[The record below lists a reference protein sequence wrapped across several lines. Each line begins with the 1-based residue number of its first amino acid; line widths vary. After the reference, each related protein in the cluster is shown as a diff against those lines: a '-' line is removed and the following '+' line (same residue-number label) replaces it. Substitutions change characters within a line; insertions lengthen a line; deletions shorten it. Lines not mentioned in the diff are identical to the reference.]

1 MKKIFTIAIIAL
13 SINAFAQ
20 STVCFNIPDG
30 TDGSS
35 WSYKDYI
42 IPSGFK
48 IDSVYMDATRTG
60 YATSDYDFVFA
71 YCPGVTAYNSSL
83 ATYPFSYTTV
93 TTSLYNIWIDLTSDN
108 IQATGM
114 VRVSLPTNAGA
125 TWNDLCFAISP
136 ISTITTCYNTPDG
149 TDGSSWSYKDYVIPS
164 GFKIDSVYMDA
175 TRPGYAT
182 SDYDFVFAYCPGVTA
197 YNSSLATYPF
207 SYTTVT
213 TSLYNIWIDLTSDN
227 IQATGMVRVSLPTNA
242 GATWNDLCFA
252 ISPLTTTGLNEN
264 VSYKNSFIYPNPST
278 DKINLNTAEIVDI
291 RIYNFSGQVVKSIP
305 NNSGTLDISDLNSG
319 IYFLQIT
326 NKNST
331 VSSIY
336 KFVKN

>member
-1 MKKIFTIAIIAL
+1 MAITAL

-20 STVCFNIPDG
+20 STVCFNTPDG
-30 TDGSS
+30 TDASS
-35 WSYKDYI
+35 WSYKDYV

-48 IDSVYMDATRTG
+48 IDSVYMDAARPG

-71 YCPGVTAYNSSL
+71 YCPGVTTYNSSL

-114 VRVSLPTNAGA
+114 ARVSLPTNAGA

-136 ISTITTCYNTPDG
+136 ISSTTTCFNTPDG
-149 TDGSSWSYKDYVIPS
+149 TDASSWSYKDYVIPS

-175 TRPGYAT
+175 ARPGYAT
-182 SDYDFVFAYCPGVTA
+182 SDYDFVFAYCPGVTT

-227 IQATGMVRVSLPTNA
+227 IQATGMARVSLPTNA

-252 ISPLTTTGLNEN
+252 ISPSTTTGLNEN
-264 VSYKNSFIYPNPST
+264 AMNTIHLFILTPQPT
-278 DKINLNTAEIVDI
+278 K
-291 RIYNFSGQVVKSIP
+291 
-305 NNSGTLDISDLNSG
+305 
-319 IYFLQIT
+319 
-326 NKNST
+326 
-331 VSSIY
+331 
-336 KFVKN
+336 